1 MASDEEMKAKAVA
14 EEKAAIFKE
23 LLKREPKA
31 SEEEI
36 GKAKKEL
43 SEALNE
49 LGMVQEREKKDA
61 AAVDLRVGV
70 GGGGGD
76 SGVIVVVVVV
86 FVVVVVIIVVVI
98 VVVVVVFVVSCSCQL

>member
-70 GGGGGD
+70 GGGGSD

-86 FVVVVVIIVVVI
+86 VVVVVI
-98 VVVVVVFVVSCSCQL
+98 VVVVIVVCFLFLSIVISFVY